1 MTAPSSLPDA
11 ADNAGPLT
19 LAHRGWAQ
27 KLLSGAKK
35 KGLRQAK
42 FLRSTGAEVADLYLP
57 ADGSGDEHYL
67 QALGFPGQYPYTR
80 GVQATM
86 YRGRFWT
93 MRQYAGFGT
102 ATESNQR
109 YRYLLQRGQTGLSVA
124 FDLPTQMGYD
134 PDDGMAQGEVGKVG
148 VSIASV
154 EDMHLLL
161 QDLPLDQV
169 SVSMT
174 INATATTL
182 LAFLVV
188 VAEERGIDPRLLTGT
203 VQNDILK
210 EYMARGTYIY
220 PPRPS
225 MRLITDLFSW
235 CAAQVPKWNTISIS
249 GYHVREAGCDAAQ
262 EIAFTLGD
270 GIAYVQAAVAAGQD
284 VDDFAGRLAFFFNG
298 HNNFLEEIAKF
309 RAARRLWATIMR
321 ERFGAQK
328 EESCKLRF
336 HTQTAGSMLT
346 AQQPDNNI
354 VRVTLQALAAVLG
367 GTQSL
372 HTNSRDEAL
381 GLPTEAAAQ
390 IALRT
395 QQIIAYESGVADAVD
410 PLAGSYLIE
419 QWTDDLQRE
428 AQRYLDRI
436 DDMGG
441 MVAAIEKGYPQRAI
455 QDSAYRWQQAIERAE
470 QVIVGVNQFKQDN
483 EPPTP
488 ALTLDPRVEPDQVAR
503 VQALRAGRDSAR
515 WAAAM
520 EALKAA
526 AAGTDNLLP
535 AVVQAARARA
545 TTGEISHALR
555 QVFGVHQ
562 EVLVV

>member
-1 MTAPSSLPDA
+1 MTELNDQAAPLPA
-11 ADNAGPLT
+11 A
-19 LAHRGWAQ
+19 HQGWAE

-35 KGLRQAK
+35 KGLRHPK
-42 FLRSTGAEVADLYLP
+42 FQRSTGAEVADLYLP
-57 ADGSGDEHYL
+57 PPGGADSAAYL
-67 QALGFPGQYPYTR
+67 EQIGFPGQYPYTR

-102 ATESNQR
+102 AAESNQR

-134 PDDGMAQGEVGKVG
+134 PDDAMAQGEVGKVG

-154 EDMHLLL
+154 EDMHVLMC
-161 QDLPLDQV
+161 DLPLDQV

-188 VAEERGIDPRLLTGT
+188 VAEERGIDPKLLTGT

-225 MRLITDLFSW
+225 MRLITDLFGW
-235 CAAQVPKWNTISIS
+235 CAQQVPKWNTISIS

-270 GIAYVQAAVAAGQD
+270 GIAYVQAAVDSGLD

-309 RAARRLWATIMR
+309 RAARRLWAQIMR
-321 ERFGAQK
+321 GRFGAKK

-354 VRVTLQALAAVLG
+354 ARVTLQALAAVLG

-419 QWTDDLQRE
+419 QWTDALQAE

-436 DDMGG
+436 DEMGG
-441 MVAAIEKGYPQRAI
+441 MVAAIEKGFPQRAI
-455 QDSAYRWQQAIERAE
+455 QDSAYRWQQAIERGE
-470 QVIVGVNQFKQDN
+470 QVIVGVNQFKQEH
-483 EPPTP
+483 EPPVP
-488 ALTLDPRVEPDQVAR
+488 VLTVDPRVEPEQLAR
-503 VQALRAGRDSAR
+503 LQALRASRDTAK
-515 WAAAM
+515 WAQAMDELRRVAAS
-520 EALKAA
+520 
-526 AAGTDNLLP
+526 GDNLLP

-555 QVFGVHQ
+555 AVFGIHQ